1 MLKLI
6 KYLVQ
11 MYSIRDGFYMVMKN
25 FFFFF
30 TVFTFKAITHFS
42 EVSVI
47 IIFNICFYLS
57 M

>member
-11 MYSIRDGFYMVMKN
+11 MYSIRDGFYMIMKN

-30 TVFTFKAITHFS
+30 YSFHF
-42 EVSVI
+42 
-47 IIFNICFYLS
+47 
-57 M
+57 

>member
-25 FFFFF
+25 IFFFLQ
-30 TVFTFKAITHFS
+30 FS
-42 EVSVI
+42 
-47 IIFNICFYLS
+47 LLKQ
-57 M
+57 